1 MNNKQNQVINY
12 GYFHAQGGELK
23 RLINE
28 AGALASDAL
37 SLDGTKPMTGDLD
50 MTNHNIIN
58 LRPTKK
64 DNALNKQYMDTAVFN
79 KVDKNDAIL
88 LDGSNKM
95 VAGLDMKQKI
105 TKLSTDTADVL
116 SATNVMYVN
125 QAKADLTVSLTA
137 SLIKR

>member
-1 MNNKQNQVINY
+1 
-12 GYFHAQGGELK
+12 LR

-64 DNALNKQYMDTAVFN
+64 TML
-79 KVDKNDAIL
+79 
-88 LDGSNKM
+88 
-95 VAGLDMKQKI
+95 
-105 TKLSTDTADVL
+105 
-116 SATNVMYVN
+116 
-125 QAKADLTVSLTA
+125 
-137 SLIKR
+137 